1 MSTHPGASAC
11 GGLSPQIG
19 RTPTQEPVPSVV
31 IEVTRTCTNP
41 QESHNR
47 KDLIM
52 AEMLWQPSP
61 ERIADANITRFTAMV
76 RERHGLNAGDY
87 AALHRWSIES
97 REVFWSALWEYGNV
111 IGERGDG
118 PVLVDGDRMPGA
130 KWFPKARLNF
140 AENLLRRRDDAS
152 AILFRGEDRVRSALS
167 FRQLHDVVSMAAQA
181 LRAAGVGK
189 GDRVAGYLPN
199 MPETVV
205 AMLATTS
212 IGAIWSSASPDF
224 GVQGVADRF
233 GQIAPKVLFSA
244 DGYFYGGK
252 RFDSIA
258 RLAPIA
264 ARIPSIE
271 RIVVVPYTTAG
282 PDVTAV
288 DRAVT
293 FDEFVAP
300 HAPAEIDFERLPFD
314 HPLYIMYSSG
324 TTGAPKCIVHG
335 AGGTLLQHIKELALH
350 SDVKRGERILYFTTC
365 GWMMWN
371 WLASALA
378 CEATLALYDG
388 SPFHPDGNA
397 LFDFVAEEGIETFGT
412 SAKFI
417 DAVRKADLAPAK
429 IHDLSKLETILS
441 TGSPLVPESFDFV
454 YESIK
459 RDVCLSSIS
468 GGTDIISCFVVGNPA
483 APVYRGE
490 IQCPGLGLDVHAFD
504 DEGRSVVGEKGELVC
519 TRAFPSMPV
528 GFWNDPHGHKYHD
541 AYFAR
546 FDNVW
551 CHGDYV
557 EITER
562 GGVIVYGRSDA
573 VLNPGGVRIGT
584 AEIYRQV
591 ERLEEVVEALVIG
604 QQWEGDVRIVLFVI
618 LRGGVELDE
627 GLESRIRSHLR
638 ANATPRH
645 VPARIVQVTD
655 IPRTRSGKITELAV
669 RDVVHGRAVK
679 NKEALANPEALEQ
692 FANRAELAV

>member
-1 MSTHPGASAC
+1 
-11 GGLSPQIG
+11 
-19 RTPTQEPVPSVV
+19 
-31 IEVTRTCTNP
+31 
-41 QESHNR
+41 
-47 KDLIM
+47 M

-61 ERIADANITRFTAMV
+61 ERIAGANVTRFAALV
-76 RERHGLNAGDY
+76 RERHGVDTGDY
-87 AALHRWSIES
+87 AALHRWSIEN
-97 REVFWSALWEYGNV
+97 RAAFWSAVWEYGAV
-111 IGERGDG
+111 IGERGAG

-130 KWFPKARLNF
+130 KWFPGARLNF
-140 AENLLRRRDDAS
+140 AENLLRRRDDVPG
-152 AILFRGEDRVRSALS
+152 IVFRGEDRVRRSLS
-167 FRQLHDVVSMAAQA
+167 FRELHDAVSVLAQA
-181 LRAAGVGK
+181 LRAAGVAK

-199 MPETVV
+199 MPEAVV
-205 AMLATTS
+205 AMLATAS

-224 GVQGVADRF
+224 GVQGVVDRF

-252 RFDSIA
+252 RHDSIG

-264 ARIPSIE
+264 ERIPSIE
-271 RIVVVPYTTAG
+271 RIVIVPYTTDTAG
-282 PDVTAV
+282 ASDLAPVEK
-288 DRAVT
+288 AVT
-293 FDEFVAP
+293 LDEFTAGRTP
-300 HAPAEIDFERLPFD
+300 SGIAFERVPFD
-314 HPLYIMYSSG
+314 HPLYVMYSSG

-335 AGGTLLQHIKELALH
+335 AGGTLLQHLKELSLH
-350 SDVKRGERILYFTTC
+350 SDVKRGERLLYFTTC

-371 WLASALA
+371 WQVSALA

-397 LFDFVAEEGIETFGT
+397 LFDYVAEEGIETFGT
-412 SAKFI
+412 SAKYI
-417 DAVRKADLAPAK
+417 DAVKKAGLAPAK
-429 IHDLSKLETILS
+429 THDLSKLKAILS

-454 YESIK
+454 YRSIK
-459 RDVCLSSIS
+459 RDLRLSSIS
-468 GGTDIISCFVVGNPA
+468 GGTDLISCFVLGNPA

-490 IQCPGLGLDVHAFD
+490 IQCLGLGLDVHAFD
-504 DEGRSVVGEKGELVC
+504 EDGRSVVGEKGELVC

-528 GFWNDPHGHKYHD
+528 GFWNDPGGRKYHD

-546 FDNVW
+546 FDAVW

-557 EITER
+557 EVTER
-562 GGVIVYGRSDA
+562 GGVIIHGRSDA

-591 ERLEEVVEALVIG
+591 EQLDEVVESLVIA

-618 LRGGVELDE
+618 LREGITLD
-627 GLESRIRSHLR
+627 GALESKIRSRIR

-679 NKEALANPEALEQ
+679 NREALANPQALEQ
-692 FANRAELAV
+692 FAGRPELEV

>member
-1 MSTHPGASAC
+1 
-11 GGLSPQIG
+11 
-19 RTPTQEPVPSVV
+19 
-31 IEVTRTCTNP
+31 
-41 QESHNR
+41 
-47 KDLIM
+47 M

-61 ERIADANITRFTAMV
+61 ERIAGANVTRFAALV
-76 RERHGLNAGDY
+76 RERHGVDAGDY
-87 AALHRWSIES
+87 AALHRWSIEN
-97 REVFWSALWEYGNV
+97 RAAFWSAVWEYGAV
-111 IGERGDG
+111 IGERGEG

-130 KWFPKARLNF
+130 KWFPGARLNF
-140 AENLLRRRDDAS
+140 AENLLRRRDDAT
-152 AILFRGEDRVRSALS
+152 AVIFRGEDRVRRSLS
-167 FRQLHDVVSMAAQA
+167 FRELHDAVSVLAQA
-181 LRAAGVGK
+181 LRAAGVAK

-199 MPETVV
+199 MPEAVV
-205 AMLATTS
+205 AMLATAS

-224 GVQGVADRF
+224 GVQGVVDRF

-252 RFDSIA
+252 RHDSVG

-264 ARIPSIE
+264 ERIPSIE
-271 RIVVVPYTTAG
+271 RIVVVPYTSDTTSAADLAPVEKAVTLDEFTAG
-282 PDVTAV
+282 RTPSGI
-288 DRAVT
+288 
-293 FDEFVAP
+293 E
-300 HAPAEIDFERLPFD
+300 FERVPFD
-314 HPLYIMYSSG
+314 HPLYVMYSSG

-335 AGGTLLQHIKELALH
+335 AGGTLLQHLKELSLH
-350 SDVKRGERILYFTTC
+350 SDVKRGERLLYFTTC

-371 WLASALA
+371 WQVSALA
-378 CEATLALYDG
+378 CGATLALYDG

-397 LFDFVAEEGIETFGT
+397 LFDYVAEEGIETFGA

-417 DAVRKADLAPAK
+417 DAVKKAGLAPAK
-429 IHDLSKLETILS
+429 THDLSKLKAILS

-459 RDVCLSSIS
+459 RDLCLSSIS
-468 GGTDIISCFVVGNPA
+468 GGTDLISCFVLGNPA

-490 IQCPGLGLDVHAFD
+490 IQCLGLGLDVHAFD
-504 DEGRSVVGEKGELVC
+504 EDGRSVVGEKGELVC

-528 GFWNDPHGHKYHD
+528 GFWNDPGGREYHD

-546 FDNVW
+546 FDDVW
-551 CHGDYV
+551 RHGDYV
-557 EITER
+557 EVTER

-591 ERLEEVVEALVIG
+591 EQLDEVVESLVIA

-618 LRGGVELDE
+618 LREGVTLD
-627 GLESRIRSHLR
+627 GALESKIRSRIR

-679 NKEALANPEALEQ
+679 NREALANPQALEQ
-692 FANRAELAV
+692 FANRPELEV